1 LEHEGAELADEA
13 GVLGSEDAVGDG
25 SGNFGE
31 EAVDMGGVG
40 WGAGHGFQFAD
51 EIGAAKA
58 AVRGVEMV
66 VAEAVGGRCG
76 GEGAAA
82 SIGKVEPAAGGGG
95 VDSRARMS
103 RVGALASHGES
114 IANVNSIDK

>member
-13 GVLGSEDAVGDG
+13 GVFGSEDAVGDG
-25 SGNFGE
+25 GGNFGE
-31 EAVDMGGVG
+31 EPVNVGAVCGA
-40 WGAGHGFQFAD
+40 AGHGFKFAD
-51 EIGAAKA
+51 EIRAAKSA
-58 AVRGVEMV
+58 TGGVEMV
-66 VAEAVGGRCG
+66 VAEAVGGGGG
-76 GEGAAA
+76 GECAAA
-82 SIGKVEPAAGGGG
+82 SIGKVEAAAEGVG